1 MGNLGPKLLEELQ
14 CENVFTIG
22 GIGISESVVVT
33 WIIMAVFLLAA
44 ILLTRNLKVENP
56 GRGQLMLEYIVTWLQ
71 GIGEGIIGEEEKGYA
86 SYLTSILIYLGASQA
101 ISVVTMIEMYIAPE
115 MVTET
120 SIGLSSMFT
129 SSSMIVAII
138 VVGIAPAICEEA
150 VFRGVFFNSIWNQ
163 THGKWIPI
171 LVTAAVFG
179 LFHGSIIRFFPTFLL
194 GIVLGYLVYETN
206 NMFYN
211 VMFHA
216 INNIIPVLVLYGMQF
231 LMQLMARA
239 LGMNGS
245 GMWNFVMDTATSQ
258 VSQLSP
264 AFMGIYI
271 IDGGVGLAI
280 LYLGN
285 HVLHLGREGYPK
297 ELFPK
302 EKRKQQFIWLALALA
317 LAVTG
322 GMMIVAGTIQDLHF

>member
-1 MGNLGPKLLEELQ
+1 MVGKVKYMENEKKQLRLWQGLLVIILAGLEIFVFSGFLPQWLGMGRSLIGELILLGMAVGAVAVFHGNFRSVFPIHKPKLTE
-14 CENVFTIG
+14 VMGT
-22 GIGISESVVVT
+22 
-33 WIIMAVFLLAA
+33 
-44 ILLTRNLKVENP
+44 
-56 GRGQLMLEYIVTWLQ
+56 
-71 GIGEGIIGEEEKGYA
+71 
-86 SYLTSILIYLGASQA
+86 ILIYLGASQA

-171 LVTAAVFG
+171 IVTAAVFG

-264 AFMGIYI
+264 AFMGIYM

>member
-1 MGNLGPKLLEELQ
+1 MVGKMKYMENEKKQLRLWQGLLVIVLAGLEVFGFSGFLPQWLGMGRSLIGELILLGTAVGAVAVFHGNFRSVFPIHKPKLTE
-14 CENVFTIG
+14 VMGT
-22 GIGISESVVVT
+22 
-33 WIIMAVFLLAA
+33 
-44 ILLTRNLKVENP
+44 
-56 GRGQLMLEYIVTWLQ
+56 
-71 GIGEGIIGEEEKGYA
+71 
-86 SYLTSILIYLGASQA
+86 ILIYLGASQA

-150 VFRGVFFNSIWNQ
+150 VFRGVLFNSVWNQ

-231 LMQLMARA
+231 LMQLMARV

-264 AFMGIYI
+264 AFMGIYM

-322 GMMIVAGTIQDLHF
+322 GMMIVAGTIQGLHF

>member
-1 MGNLGPKLLEELQ
+1 MVGKVKYMENGKKQLRLWQGLLVIVLAGLEVFVFSGFLPQWLGMGRSLIGELILLGMAVGAVAVFHGNFRSVFPIHKPKLTE
-14 CENVFTIG
+14 VMGT
-22 GIGISESVVVT
+22 
-33 WIIMAVFLLAA
+33 
-44 ILLTRNLKVENP
+44 
-56 GRGQLMLEYIVTWLQ
+56 
-71 GIGEGIIGEEEKGYA
+71 
-86 SYLTSILIYLGASQA
+86 ILIYLGASQA

-264 AFMGIYI
+264 AFMGIYM

-322 GMMIVAGTIQDLHF
+322 GMMIVADTIQGLHF

>member
-1 MGNLGPKLLEELQ
+1 MDGKVKYMENEKKQLRLWQGLLVIILAGLEVFVFSDFLPQWLGMGRSLIGELILLGTAVGAVAVFGGKFRSVFPIHKPKLTE
-14 CENVFTIG
+14 VMGT
-22 GIGISESVVVT
+22 
-33 WIIMAVFLLAA
+33 
-44 ILLTRNLKVENP
+44 
-56 GRGQLMLEYIVTWLQ
+56 
-71 GIGEGIIGEEEKGYA
+71 
-86 SYLTSILIYLGASQA
+86 ILIYLGASQA

-129 SSSMIVAII
+129 SSSMIVAIV
-138 VVGIAPAICEEA
+138 VVGIAPVICEEA
-150 VFRGVFFNSIWNQ
+150 VFRGVLFNSIWNQ

-264 AFMGIYI
+264 AFMGIYM

-302 EKRKQQFIWLALALA
+302 EKRKQQFIWLALTLA

-322 GMMIVAGTIQDLHF
+322 GMMIIAGTIQDLHF

>member
-1 MGNLGPKLLEELQ
+1 MGKEKKQLRLWQGLLVIILAGLEVFVFSDFLPQWLGMGRSLIGELILLGTAVGAVAVFGGKFRSVFPIHKPKLTE
-14 CENVFTIG
+14 VMGT
-22 GIGISESVVVT
+22 
-33 WIIMAVFLLAA
+33 
-44 ILLTRNLKVENP
+44 
-56 GRGQLMLEYIVTWLQ
+56 
-71 GIGEGIIGEEEKGYA
+71 
-86 SYLTSILIYLGASQA
+86 ILIYLGASQA

-264 AFMGIYI
+264 AFMGIYM

-297 ELFPK
+297 ELFS
-302 EKRKQQFIWLALALA
+302 KRKTQTTVHL
-317 LAVTG
+317 
-322 GMMIVAGTIQDLHF
+322 AGTCPGPGCNRRNDDCSRYDTRSAFLRKVKRHS

>member
-1 MGNLGPKLLEELQ
+1 MENEKKQLRLWQGLLVIILAGLEVFVFSDFLPQWLGMGRSLIGELILLGTAVGAVAVFGGKFRSVFPIHKPKLTE
-14 CENVFTIG
+14 VMGT
-22 GIGISESVVVT
+22 
-33 WIIMAVFLLAA
+33 
-44 ILLTRNLKVENP
+44 
-56 GRGQLMLEYIVTWLQ
+56 
-71 GIGEGIIGEEEKGYA
+71 
-86 SYLTSILIYLGASQA
+86 ILIYLGASQA

-129 SSSMIVAII
+129 SSSMIVAIV

-171 LVTAAVFG
+171 IVTAAVFG

-264 AFMGIYI
+264 AFMGIYM

-302 EKRKQQFIWLALALA
+302 EKRKQQFIWLALTLA

-322 GMMIVAGTIQDLHF
+322 GMMIIAGTIQDLHF

>member
-1 MGNLGPKLLEELQ
+1 MVGKVKDMENEKKQLRLWQGLLVIILAGLEVFVFSGFLPQWLGMGRSLIGELILLGTAVGAVAVFHGNFRSVFPIHKPKLTEVMGTL
-14 CENVFTIG
+14 
-22 GIGISESVVVT
+22 
-33 WIIMAVFLLAA
+33 
-44 ILLTRNLKVENP
+44 
-56 GRGQLMLEYIVTWLQ
+56 
-71 GIGEGIIGEEEKGYA
+71 
-86 SYLTSILIYLGASQA
+86 LIYLGASQA

-264 AFMGIYI
+264 AFMGIYMI
-271 IDGGVGLAI
+271 AGGVGLAI

-322 GMMIVAGTIQDLHF
+322 GMMIVAGTIQGLHF

>member
-1 MGNLGPKLLEELQ
+1 MDGKVKYMENEKKQLRLWQGLLVIILADLEVFVFSDFLPQWLGMGRSLIGELILLGTAVGAVAVFGGKFRSVFPIHKPKLTE
-14 CENVFTIG
+14 VMGT
-22 GIGISESVVVT
+22 
-33 WIIMAVFLLAA
+33 
-44 ILLTRNLKVENP
+44 
-56 GRGQLMLEYIVTWLQ
+56 
-71 GIGEGIIGEEEKGYA
+71 
-86 SYLTSILIYLGASQA
+86 ILIYLGASQA

-171 LVTAAVFG
+171 IVTAAVFG

-264 AFMGIYI
+264 AFMGIYM

-322 GMMIVAGTIQDLHF
+322 GMMIVAGTLQGLHF

>member
-71 GIGEGIIGEEEKGYA
+71 GIGEGIIGVEEKGYA

-163 THGKWIPI
+163 THGKWVPI
-171 LVTAAVFG
+171 IVTAAVFG

-216 INNIIPVLVLYGMQF
+216 INNIIPVLALYGMQF

-239 LGMNGS
+239 LGMYGS

-264 AFMGIYI
+264 AFMGIYM

-322 GMMIVAGTIQDLHF
+322 GMMIVAGTIQGLHF

>member
-1 MGNLGPKLLEELQ
+1 MVGKVKYMENEKKQLRLWQGLLVIILAGLEVFVFSGFLPQWLGMGRSLIGELILLGTAVGAVAVFHGNFRSVFPIHKPKLTE
-14 CENVFTIG
+14 VMGT
-22 GIGISESVVVT
+22 
-33 WIIMAVFLLAA
+33 
-44 ILLTRNLKVENP
+44 
-56 GRGQLMLEYIVTWLQ
+56 
-71 GIGEGIIGEEEKGYA
+71 
-86 SYLTSILIYLGASQA
+86 ILIYLGASQA

-150 VFRGVFFNSIWNQ
+150 VFRGVFFNSVWNQ

-264 AFMGIYI
+264 AFIGIYM

>member
-1 MGNLGPKLLEELQ
+1 MVGKVKDMENEKKQLRLWQGLLVIILAGLEVFVFSGFLPQWLGMGRSLIGELILLGTAVGAVAVFHGNFRSVFPIHKPKLTE
-14 CENVFTIG
+14 VMGT
-22 GIGISESVVVT
+22 
-33 WIIMAVFLLAA
+33 
-44 ILLTRNLKVENP
+44 
-56 GRGQLMLEYIVTWLQ
+56 
-71 GIGEGIIGEEEKGYA
+71 
-86 SYLTSILIYLGASQA
+86 ILIYLGASQA

-115 MVTET
+115 MVIET

-171 LVTAAVFG
+171 IVTAAVFG

-264 AFMGIYI
+264 AFMGIYM

>member
-1 MGNLGPKLLEELQ
+1 MDGKVKYMENEKKQLRLWQGLLVIILAGLEVFVFSDFLPQWLGMGRSLIGELILLGTAVGAVAVFGGKFRSVFPIHKPKLTE
-14 CENVFTIG
+14 VMGT
-22 GIGISESVVVT
+22 
-33 WIIMAVFLLAA
+33 
-44 ILLTRNLKVENP
+44 
-56 GRGQLMLEYIVTWLQ
+56 
-71 GIGEGIIGEEEKGYA
+71 
-86 SYLTSILIYLGASQA
+86 ILIYLGASQA
-101 ISVVTMIEMYIAPE
+101 ISVVTMIEMYIAPD

-264 AFMGIYI
+264 AFMGIYM
-271 IDGGVGLAI
+271 IDGSVGLAI

-322 GMMIVAGTIQDLHF
+322 GMMIVAGTLQGLHF

>member
-1 MGNLGPKLLEELQ
+1 MVGKVKYMENEKKQLRLWQGLLVIILAGLEVFVFSSFLPQWLGMGRSLIGELILLGTAVGAVAVFGGKFRSVFPIHKPKLTE
-14 CENVFTIG
+14 VMGT
-22 GIGISESVVVT
+22 
-33 WIIMAVFLLAA
+33 
-44 ILLTRNLKVENP
+44 
-56 GRGQLMLEYIVTWLQ
+56 
-71 GIGEGIIGEEEKGYA
+71 
-86 SYLTSILIYLGASQA
+86 ILIYLGASQA

-264 AFMGIYI
+264 AFMGIYM

>member
-1 MGNLGPKLLEELQ
+1 MVGKVKDMENEKKQLRLWQGLLVIILAGLEVFGFGSFLPQWLGMGRSLIGELILLGTAVGAVAVFHGNFRSVFPIHKPKLTEVMGTL
-14 CENVFTIG
+14 
-22 GIGISESVVVT
+22 
-33 WIIMAVFLLAA
+33 
-44 ILLTRNLKVENP
+44 
-56 GRGQLMLEYIVTWLQ
+56 
-71 GIGEGIIGEEEKGYA
+71 
-86 SYLTSILIYLGASQA
+86 LIYLGASQA

-231 LMQLMARA
+231 LMQLMARV

-264 AFMGIYI
+264 AFMGIYM

-322 GMMIVAGTIQDLHF
+322 GMMIVAGTIQGLHF

>member
-1 MGNLGPKLLEELQ
+1 MENEKKQLRLWQGLLVIILAGLEVFVFSDFLPQWLGMGRSLIGELILLGTAVGAVAVFGGKFRSVFPIHKPKLTE
-14 CENVFTIG
+14 VMGT
-22 GIGISESVVVT
+22 
-33 WIIMAVFLLAA
+33 
-44 ILLTRNLKVENP
+44 
-56 GRGQLMLEYIVTWLQ
+56 
-71 GIGEGIIGEEEKGYA
+71 
-86 SYLTSILIYLGASQA
+86 ILIYLGASQA

-163 THGKWIPI
+163 THGKWVPI
-171 LVTAAVFG
+171 IVTAAVFG
-179 LFHGSIIRFFPTFLL
+179 LFHGSITRFFPTFLL

-216 INNIIPVLVLYGMQF
+216 INNIIPVLALYGMQF

-239 LGMNGS
+239 LGMYGS

-264 AFMGIYI
+264 AFMGIYM

-322 GMMIVAGTIQDLHF
+322 GMMIVAGTLQGLHF

>member
-1 MGNLGPKLLEELQ
+1 MVGKVKYMENEKKQLRLWQGLLVIILAGLEVFVFSDFLPQWLGMGRSLIGELILLGTAVGAVAVFGGKFRSVFPIHKPKLTE
-14 CENVFTIG
+14 VMGT
-22 GIGISESVVVT
+22 
-33 WIIMAVFLLAA
+33 
-44 ILLTRNLKVENP
+44 
-56 GRGQLMLEYIVTWLQ
+56 
-71 GIGEGIIGEEEKGYA
+71 
-86 SYLTSILIYLGASQA
+86 ILIYLGASQA

-171 LVTAAVFG
+171 IVTAAVFG

-264 AFMGIYI
+264 AFMGIYM

-322 GMMIVAGTIQDLHF
+322 GMMIVADTIQGLHF

>member
-1 MGNLGPKLLEELQ
+1 MENEKKQLRLWQGLLVIILAGLEVFVFSDFLPQWLGMGRSLIGELILLGTAVGAVAVFGGKFRSVFPIHKPKLTE
-14 CENVFTIG
+14 VMGT
-22 GIGISESVVVT
+22 
-33 WIIMAVFLLAA
+33 
-44 ILLTRNLKVENP
+44 
-56 GRGQLMLEYIVTWLQ
+56 
-71 GIGEGIIGEEEKGYA
+71 
-86 SYLTSILIYLGASQA
+86 ILIYLGASQA

-163 THGKWIPI
+163 THGKWVPI
-171 LVTAAVFG
+171 IVTAAVFG
-179 LFHGSIIRFFPTFLL
+179 LFHGSITRFFPTFLL

-216 INNIIPVLVLYGMQF
+216 INNIIPVLALYGMQF

-239 LGMNGS
+239 LGMYGS

-264 AFMGIYI
+264 AFMGIYM
-271 IDGGVGLAI
+271 IDGSVGLAI

-322 GMMIVAGTIQDLHF
+322 GMMIVAGTIQGLHF

>member
-1 MGNLGPKLLEELQ
+1 MVKVKYMENEKKQLRLWQGLLVIILAGLEVFVFSDFLPQWLGMGRSLIGELILLGTAVGAVAVFGGKFRSVFPIHKPKLTE
-14 CENVFTIG
+14 VMGT
-22 GIGISESVVVT
+22 
-33 WIIMAVFLLAA
+33 
-44 ILLTRNLKVENP
+44 
-56 GRGQLMLEYIVTWLQ
+56 
-71 GIGEGIIGEEEKGYA
+71 
-86 SYLTSILIYLGASQA
+86 ILIYLGASQA
-101 ISVVTMIEMYIAPE
+101 ISVVIMIEMYIAPD

-171 LVTAAVFG
+171 LVTAVVFG

-264 AFMGIYI
+264 AFMGIYM

-322 GMMIVAGTIQDLHF
+322 GMMIVAGTLQGLHF

>member
-1 MGNLGPKLLEELQ
+1 MFSDFLPQWLGMGRSLIGELILLGTAVGAVAVFGGKFRSVFPIHKPKLTE
-14 CENVFTIG
+14 VMGT
-22 GIGISESVVVT
+22 
-33 WIIMAVFLLAA
+33 
-44 ILLTRNLKVENP
+44 
-56 GRGQLMLEYIVTWLQ
+56 
-71 GIGEGIIGEEEKGYA
+71 
-86 SYLTSILIYLGASQA
+86 ILIYLGASQA

-120 SIGLSSMFT
+120 SIGLSSIFT

-264 AFMGIYI
+264 AFMGIYM

-322 GMMIVAGTIQDLHF
+322 GMMIVAGTIQGLHF

>member
-1 MGNLGPKLLEELQ
+1 MVGKVKDMENEKKQLRLWQGLLVIILAGLEVFVFSGFLPQWLGMGRSLIGELILLGTAVGAVAVFHGNFRSVFPIHKPKLTE
-14 CENVFTIG
+14 VMGT
-22 GIGISESVVVT
+22 
-33 WIIMAVFLLAA
+33 
-44 ILLTRNLKVENP
+44 
-56 GRGQLMLEYIVTWLQ
+56 
-71 GIGEGIIGEEEKGYA
+71 
-86 SYLTSILIYLGASQA
+86 ILIYLGASQA

-264 AFMGIYI
+264 AFMGIYM

-297 ELFPK
+297 ELFSK
-302 EKRKQQFIWLALALA
+302 EKRKQQFIWLAFALA

-322 GMMIVAGTIQDLHF
+322 GMMIVAGTIQGLHF

>member
-1 MGNLGPKLLEELQ
+1 MVGKVKYMENEKKQLRLWQGLLVIILAGLEVFVFSDFLPQWLGMGRSLIGELILLGMAVGAVAVFHGNFRSVFPIHKPKLTE
-14 CENVFTIG
+14 VMGT
-22 GIGISESVVVT
+22 
-33 WIIMAVFLLAA
+33 
-44 ILLTRNLKVENP
+44 
-56 GRGQLMLEYIVTWLQ
+56 
-71 GIGEGIIGEEEKGYA
+71 
-86 SYLTSILIYLGASQA
+86 ILIYLGASQA

-264 AFMGIYI
+264 AFMGIYM

-322 GMMIVAGTIQDLHF
+322 GMMIVAGTIQNLHF

>member
-1 MGNLGPKLLEELQ
+1 MVGKVKDMENEKKQLRLWQGLLVIILAGLEVFVFSGFLPQWLGMGRSLIGELILLGTAVGAVAVFGGKFRSVFPIHKPKLTE
-14 CENVFTIG
+14 VMGT
-22 GIGISESVVVT
+22 
-33 WIIMAVFLLAA
+33 
-44 ILLTRNLKVENP
+44 
-56 GRGQLMLEYIVTWLQ
+56 
-71 GIGEGIIGEEEKGYA
+71 
-86 SYLTSILIYLGASQA
+86 ILIYLGASQA

-264 AFMGIYI
+264 AFMGIYM

-322 GMMIVAGTIQDLHF
+322 GMMIVADTIQGLHF

>member
-1 MGNLGPKLLEELQ
+1 MVGKVKDMENEKKQLRLWQGLLVIILAGLEVFVFSDFLPQWLGMGRSLIGELILLGTAVGAVAVFGGKFRSVFPIHKPKLTE
-14 CENVFTIG
+14 VMGT
-22 GIGISESVVVT
+22 
-33 WIIMAVFLLAA
+33 
-44 ILLTRNLKVENP
+44 
-56 GRGQLMLEYIVTWLQ
+56 
-71 GIGEGIIGEEEKGYA
+71 
-86 SYLTSILIYLGASQA
+86 ILIYLGASQA

-264 AFMGIYI
+264 AFMGIYM

-322 GMMIVAGTIQDLHF
+322 GMMIVADTIQGLHF

>member
-1 MGNLGPKLLEELQ
+1 MFSDFLPQWLGMGRSLIGELILLGTAVGAVAVFGGKFRSVFPIHKPKLTE
-14 CENVFTIG
+14 VMGT
-22 GIGISESVVVT
+22 
-33 WIIMAVFLLAA
+33 
-44 ILLTRNLKVENP
+44 
-56 GRGQLMLEYIVTWLQ
+56 
-71 GIGEGIIGEEEKGYA
+71 
-86 SYLTSILIYLGASQA
+86 ILIYLGASQA

-171 LVTAAVFG
+171 IVTAAVFG

-264 AFMGIYI
+264 AFMGIYM

-322 GMMIVAGTIQDLHF
+322 GMMIVAGTLQDLHF

>member
-1 MGNLGPKLLEELQ
+1 MVGKVKYMENEKKQLRLWQGLLVIILAGLEVFVFSGFLPQWLGMGRSLIGELILLGTAVGAVAVFHGNFRSVFPIHKPKLTE
-14 CENVFTIG
+14 VMGT
-22 GIGISESVVVT
+22 
-33 WIIMAVFLLAA
+33 
-44 ILLTRNLKVENP
+44 NL
-56 GRGQLMLEYIVTWLQ
+56 IF
-71 GIGEGIIGEEEKGYA
+71 
-86 SYLTSILIYLGASQA
+86 LGASQA

-171 LVTAAVFG
+171 IVTAAVFG

-264 AFMGIYI
+264 AFMGIYM

>member
-1 MGNLGPKLLEELQ
+1 MVGKVKYMENEKKQLRLWQGLLVIILAGLEIFVFSGFLPQWLGMGRSLIGELILLGMAVGAVAVFHGNFRSVFPIHKPKLTEVLG
-14 CENVFTIG
+14 T
-22 GIGISESVVVT
+22 
-33 WIIMAVFLLAA
+33 
-44 ILLTRNLKVENP
+44 
-56 GRGQLMLEYIVTWLQ
+56 
-71 GIGEGIIGEEEKGYA
+71 
-86 SYLTSILIYLGASQA
+86 ILIYLGASQA

-150 VFRGVFFNSIWNQ
+150 VFRGVFFNSVWNQ

-264 AFMGIYI
+264 AFMGIYM

-322 GMMIVAGTIQDLHF
+322 GMMIVAGTIQGLHF

>member
-1 MGNLGPKLLEELQ
+1 MVGKVKDMENEKKQLRLWQGLLVIILAGLEVFVFSGFLPQWLGMGRSLIGELILLGTAVGAVAVFHGNFRSVFPIHKPKLTE
-14 CENVFTIG
+14 VMGT
-22 GIGISESVVVT
+22 
-33 WIIMAVFLLAA
+33 
-44 ILLTRNLKVENP
+44 
-56 GRGQLMLEYIVTWLQ
+56 
-71 GIGEGIIGEEEKGYA
+71 
-86 SYLTSILIYLGASQA
+86 ILIYLGASQA

-264 AFMGIYI
+264 AFMGIYM

-322 GMMIVAGTIQDLHF
+322 GMMIVAGTIQGLHF

>member
-1 MGNLGPKLLEELQ
+1 MENEKKQLRLWQGLLVIILAGLEVFVFSGFLPQWLGMGRSLIGELILLGMAVGAVAVFHGNFRSVFPIHKPKLTE
-14 CENVFTIG
+14 VMGT
-22 GIGISESVVVT
+22 
-33 WIIMAVFLLAA
+33 
-44 ILLTRNLKVENP
+44 
-56 GRGQLMLEYIVTWLQ
+56 
-71 GIGEGIIGEEEKGYA
+71 
-86 SYLTSILIYLGASQA
+86 ILIYLGASQV

-171 LVTAAVFG
+171 IVTAAVFG

-216 INNIIPVLVLYGMQF
+216 INNIIPVLVLYGMKFLMQF
-231 LMQLMARA
+231 LMQLVAIA
-239 LGMNGS
+239 LGGKGSGMNGS

-264 AFMGIYI
+264 AFMGIYM
-271 IDGGVGLAI
+271 IDGSVGLVI

-302 EKRKQQFIWLALALA
+302 EKRKQQFIWLALALS

-322 GMMIVAGTIQDLHF
+322 GTMIVAGTLQGLHF

>member
-1 MGNLGPKLLEELQ
+1 MENEKKQLRLWQGLLVIILAGLEVFVFSDFLPQWLGMGRSLIGELILLGTAVGAVAVFGGKFRSVFPIHKPKLTE
-14 CENVFTIG
+14 VMGT
-22 GIGISESVVVT
+22 
-33 WIIMAVFLLAA
+33 
-44 ILLTRNLKVENP
+44 
-56 GRGQLMLEYIVTWLQ
+56 
-71 GIGEGIIGEEEKGYA
+71 
-86 SYLTSILIYLGASQA
+86 ILIYLGASQA

-171 LVTAAVFG
+171 IVTAAVFG
-179 LFHGSIIRFFPTFLL
+179 LFHGSITRFFPTFLL

-264 AFMGIYI
+264 AFMGIYM

-322 GMMIVAGTIQDLHF
+322 GMMIVAGTIQGLHF

>member
-1 MGNLGPKLLEELQ
+1 MVGKVKYMENEKKQLRLWQGLLVIILAGLEVFVFSGFLPQWLGMGRSLIGELILLGTAVGAVAVFHGNFRSVFPIHKPKLTEVMGTL
-14 CENVFTIG
+14 
-22 GIGISESVVVT
+22 
-33 WIIMAVFLLAA
+33 
-44 ILLTRNLKVENP
+44 
-56 GRGQLMLEYIVTWLQ
+56 
-71 GIGEGIIGEEEKGYA
+71 
-86 SYLTSILIYLGASQA
+86 LIYLGASQA

-264 AFMGIYI
+264 AFMGIYM

>member
-1 MGNLGPKLLEELQ
+1 MENEKKQLRLWQGLLVIILAGLEVFVFSDFLPQWLGMGRSLIGELILLGTAVGAVAVFDGKFRSVFPIHKPKLTE
-14 CENVFTIG
+14 VMGT
-22 GIGISESVVVT
+22 
-33 WIIMAVFLLAA
+33 
-44 ILLTRNLKVENP
+44 
-56 GRGQLMLEYIVTWLQ
+56 
-71 GIGEGIIGEEEKGYA
+71 
-86 SYLTSILIYLGASQA
+86 ILIYLGASQA
-101 ISVVTMIEMYIAPE
+101 ISVVTMIEMYIAPD

-171 LVTAAVFG
+171 LVTAVVFG

-264 AFMGIYI
+264 AFMGIYM

-322 GMMIVAGTIQDLHF
+322 GMMIVAGTLQGLHF

>member
-1 MGNLGPKLLEELQ
+1 MENEKKQLRLWQGLLVIILAGLEVFVFSDFLPQWLGMGRSLIGELILLGMAVGAVAVFHGKFRSVFPIHKPKLTE
-14 CENVFTIG
+14 VMGT
-22 GIGISESVVVT
+22 
-33 WIIMAVFLLAA
+33 
-44 ILLTRNLKVENP
+44 
-56 GRGQLMLEYIVTWLQ
+56 
-71 GIGEGIIGEEEKGYA
+71 
-86 SYLTSILIYLGASQA
+86 ILIYLGASQA

-216 INNIIPVLVLYGMQF
+216 INNIIPVLVLYGMKFLMQF
-231 LMQLMARA
+231 LMQLVAIA
-239 LGMNGS
+239 LGGKGSGMNGS

-264 AFMGIYI
+264 AFMGIYM
-271 IDGGVGLAI
+271 IDGSVGLVI

-302 EKRKQQFIWLALALA
+302 EKRKQQFIWLALALS

-322 GMMIVAGTIQDLHF
+322 GTMIVAGTLQGLHF

>member
-1 MGNLGPKLLEELQ
+1 MVGKVKDMENEKKQLRLWQGLLVIILAGLEVFVFSGFLPQWLGMGRSLIGELILLGTAVGAVAVFHGNFRSVFPIHKPKLTEVMGTL
-14 CENVFTIG
+14 
-22 GIGISESVVVT
+22 
-33 WIIMAVFLLAA
+33 
-44 ILLTRNLKVENP
+44 
-56 GRGQLMLEYIVTWLQ
+56 
-71 GIGEGIIGEEEKGYA
+71 
-86 SYLTSILIYLGASQA
+86 LIYLGASQA

-239 LGMNGS
+239 LGMNES

-264 AFMGIYI
+264 AFMGIYM

-302 EKRKQQFIWLALALA
+302 EKRKQQFIWMALALA

>member
-1 MGNLGPKLLEELQ
+1 MENEKKQLRLWQGLLVIILAGLEVFVFSDFLPQWLGMGRSLIGELILLGTAVGAVAVFGGKFRSVFPIHKPKLTE
-14 CENVFTIG
+14 VMGT
-22 GIGISESVVVT
+22 
-33 WIIMAVFLLAA
+33 
-44 ILLTRNLKVENP
+44 
-56 GRGQLMLEYIVTWLQ
+56 
-71 GIGEGIIGEEEKGYA
+71 
-86 SYLTSILIYLGASQA
+86 ILIYLGASQA

-171 LVTAAVFG
+171 IVTAAVFG

-264 AFMGIYI
+264 AFMGIYM

-302 EKRKQQFIWLALALA
+302 EKRKQQFIWLTLALA

-322 GMMIVAGTIQDLHF
+322 GMMIVADTLQRSAFLRKIKRHS

>member
-1 MGNLGPKLLEELQ
+1 MVGKVKYMENEKKQLRLWQGLLVIILAGLEVFVFSGFLPQWLGMGRSLIGELILLGTAVGAVAVFHGNFRSVFPIHKPKLTE
-14 CENVFTIG
+14 VMGT
-22 GIGISESVVVT
+22 
-33 WIIMAVFLLAA
+33 
-44 ILLTRNLKVENP
+44 
-56 GRGQLMLEYIVTWLQ
+56 
-71 GIGEGIIGEEEKGYA
+71 
-86 SYLTSILIYLGASQA
+86 ILIYLGASQA

-171 LVTAAVFG
+171 IVTATVFG

-264 AFMGIYI
+264 AFMGIYM

>member
-1 MGNLGPKLLEELQ
+1 MENEKKQLRLWQGLLVIILAGLEVFVFSDFLPQWLGMGRSLIGELILLGTAVGAVAVFGGKFRSVFPIHKPKLTE
-14 CENVFTIG
+14 VMGT
-22 GIGISESVVVT
+22 
-33 WIIMAVFLLAA
+33 
-44 ILLTRNLKVENP
+44 
-56 GRGQLMLEYIVTWLQ
+56 
-71 GIGEGIIGEEEKGYA
+71 
-86 SYLTSILIYLGASQA
+86 ILIYLGASQA

-239 LGMNGS
+239 LGLNGS
-245 GMWNFVMDTATSQ
+245 GMWNFVMDS
-258 VSQLSP
+258 
-264 AFMGIYI
+264 
-271 IDGGVGLAI
+271 GVGLAI

-285 HVLHLGREGYPK
+285 HVLHLGREGHPK

-322 GMMIVAGTIQDLHF
+322 GMMIVAGTIQGLHF

>member
-1 MGNLGPKLLEELQ
+1 MDGKVKYMENEKKQLRLWQGLLVIILAGLEVFVFSDFLPQWLGMGRSLIGELILLGTAVGAVAVFGGKFRSVFPIHKPKLTE
-14 CENVFTIG
+14 VMGT
-22 GIGISESVVVT
+22 
-33 WIIMAVFLLAA
+33 
-44 ILLTRNLKVENP
+44 
-56 GRGQLMLEYIVTWLQ
+56 
-71 GIGEGIIGEEEKGYA
+71 
-86 SYLTSILIYLGASQA
+86 ILIYLGASQA

-129 SSSMIVAII
+129 SSSMIVAIV

-150 VFRGVFFNSIWNQ
+150 VFRGVLFNSIWNQ

-264 AFMGIYI
+264 AFMGIYM

-302 EKRKQQFIWLALALA
+302 EKRKQQFIWLALTLA

-322 GMMIVAGTIQDLHF
+322 GMMIIAGTIQDLHF

>member
-1 MGNLGPKLLEELQ
+1 MVGKVKYMENEKKQLRLWQGLLVIVLAGLEVFGFSSFLPQWLGMGRSLIGELILLGTAVGAVAVFHGNFRSVFPIHKPKLTEVMGTL
-14 CENVFTIG
+14 
-22 GIGISESVVVT
+22 
-33 WIIMAVFLLAA
+33 
-44 ILLTRNLKVENP
+44 
-56 GRGQLMLEYIVTWLQ
+56 
-71 GIGEGIIGEEEKGYA
+71 
-86 SYLTSILIYLGASQA
+86 LIYLGASQA

-264 AFMGIYI
+264 AFMGIYM

-322 GMMIVAGTIQDLHF
+322 GMMIVAGTIQGLHF